1 MVNNKNGE
9 PIRCAVVVGLK
20 STNSSDGEYWEV
32 LMEQRQVK
40 NWLKSTPNRTV
51 LMAWPGEYAFPG
63 GANEPSD
70 KNMEETAKRELQ
82 EELLGV
88 YIAPHDFHARL
99 FDVIFVPGLRRNY
112 KVYIYIAF
120 AHANQWL
127 NALQVKRL
135 NENLERRMGEF
146 QLLLGTGE
154 YWKLTEQHKMYVS
167 PEVHKFVWM
176 PLREAVAIATNP
188 YIEHVN
194 EFQRGEFLKHK
205 VQKRDPVGAQM
216 IEVLKELLAELEPM
230 AAQQQQQQQ
239 QQLQQQRRHGQLRAQ
254 EEVRI
259 RRMAAPPPVYIEP
272 TQQPMPRDYLL

>member
-1 MVNNKNGE
+1 
-9 PIRCAVVVGLK
+9 
-20 STNSSDGEYWEV
+20 
-32 LMEQRQVK
+32 MEQRQVK

-99 FDVIFVPGLRRNY
+99 FDVIFVPGIRRNY

-127 NALQVKRL
+127 NALHVERL

-146 QLLLGTGE
+146 QFLLGTGE

-167 PEVHKFVWM
+167 PEVHKFVWL

-194 EFQRGEFLKHK
+194 EFQQEEFTKHK

-216 IEVLKELLAELEPM
+216 IEVLEELLAELEPTT
-230 AAQQQQQQQ
+230 AQQQQQQLQQLQQQQQQQ
-239 QQLQQQRRHGQLRAQ
+239 QQQAQ
-254 EEVRI
+254 EELRI
-259 RRMAAPPPVYIEP
+259 ERMVPTPGTSIEP
-272 TQQPMPRDYLL
+272 TKQKIVREYLA